1 MRRAVWKPKD
11 ARWAL
16 ATVVASAAALA
27 VYVAAGLVAPF
38 EPGRGVGLWL
48 GIVAAVLF
56 AYEAAY
62 PARRK
67 LLAKPLGNA
76 RQWIQSHIWLGL
88 LAALLVLMHAG
99 FRKPGGTIGW
109 LLLLLTIW
117 VTLSGL
123 LGVFVQK
130 HYPRALARNLS
141 VEALFERI
149 PELVARLPQE
159 AEKLIEG
166 GSEVLQGFYRTE
178 IAPALA
184 GVAPS
189 WGYLADVRGGRD
201 VELLKFTRIGAF
213 LPEDERVKLE
223 DLKTLYVEKLE
234 LDAHYSVQKAL
245 RAWTLLHVPPA
256 AVLLG
261 LTVIHIVTWF
271 LY

>member
-1 MRRAVWKPKD
+1 MRRDPWKPKQP
-11 ARWAL
+11 RWAL
-16 ATVVASAAALA
+16 FTAIAAGAAVV
-27 VYVAAGLVAPF
+27 VYGAAGLMRPP
-38 EPGRGVGLWL
+38 EPGRGAGLWF
-48 GIVAAVLF
+48 GVVATVLF
-56 AYEAAY
+56 AVEAAY

-88 LAALLVLMHAG
+88 LAALFVLIHEG

-117 VTLSGL
+117 VTVSGL
-123 LGVFVQK
+123 IGVFVQK
-130 HYPRALARNLS
+130 YYPRALARNLS

-149 PELVARLPQE
+149 PELVARLPLE

-166 GSEVLQGFYRTE
+166 GSEVLLGFYRSE

-184 GVAPS
+184 GIAPS
-189 WGYLADVRGGRD
+189 WSYLADVRGGRD
-201 VELLKFTRIGAF
+201 ERLLAFTRIVPF
-213 LPEDERVKLE
+213 LPEEERPKLE
-223 DLKTLYVEKLE
+223 DLKTIYVEKLE
-234 LDAHYSVQKAL
+234 LDAHYSVQKAM

-256 AVLLG
+256 ALLLG
-261 LTVIHIVTWF
+261 LTIVHVVTFF